1 MGPCTSLNR
10 SVDNSYCFNCV
21 VWLGQLWIIVHIL
34 IPGFLFLISVIEGLP
49 TVFTEAMSLGVI
61 PIGFDSFNAI
71 YDMIDDGID
80 GFIIPDNNYEQYAET
95 ILRLAQNDTLRCR
108 IAYKAQKRK
117 NRYDIEQVGPL
128 WMETFRKHGLI
139 K

>member
-1 MGPCTSLNR
+1 
-10 SVDNSYCFNCV
+10 
-21 VWLGQLWIIVHIL
+21 
-34 IPGFLFLISVIEGLP
+34 
-49 TVFTEAMSLGVI
+49 MSLGVI

-95 ILRLAQNDTLRCR
+95 ILRLAQDDTLRCR

>member
-1 MGPCTSLNR
+1 MQKPFYG
-10 SVDNSYCFNCV
+10 
-21 VWLGQLWIIVHIL
+21 WHKH
-34 IPGFLFLISVIEGLP
+34 
-49 TVFTEAMSLGVI
+49 
-61 PIGFDSFNAI
+61 
-71 YDMIDDGID
+71 
-80 GFIIPDNNYEQYAET
+80 
-95 ILRLAQNDTLRCR
+95 DTLRCR

>member
-1 MGPCTSLNR
+1 
-10 SVDNSYCFNCV
+10 
-21 VWLGQLWIIVHIL
+21 
-34 IPGFLFLISVIEGLP
+34 
-49 TVFTEAMSLGVI
+49 MSLGVI

-95 ILRLAQNDTLRCR
+95 ILRLAQDDTLRCQ